1 MFRYLSP
8 ALVSSLLWAL
18 LVVCSPL
25 AGAAANLA
33 AGDGHTLALAS
44 DGTVWVWG
52 DNCRGQLGDG
62 TTTNRATPVQVLGAE
77 GNGFLNLLQV
87 STPSSGDIVMTLE
100 EPVAG
105 STYSGV
111 TNVRG
116 WAVASAGMDKV
127 ELYVDDQ
134 FFSPIPLGGRRADVG
149 AAYPDYPGSAQS
161 GFAMAF
167 NYSELA
173 AGPHTFTVRATD
185 VSGGARDARV
195 TANVVRFENSY
206 MADPAA
212 VNLDQATLGGSGNAL
227 TIQNL
232 LVDGQPY
239 TVRLDWRPAAQ
250 SFAFTQINSAT
261 RASAASDGSEVH
273 PEGQIY
279 STSVPVTGVFA
290 GRDDGARTL
299 QPLAAADNIVMTLE
313 EPVAGSTYSGVTN
326 VRGWAVASAGMDKVE
341 LYVDDQFFSP
351 IPLGGRRADVGAA
364 YPDYPG
370 SAQSGF
376 AMAFNYSEL
385 AAGPHTFTVRAT
397 DVSGGARD
405 ARVTA
410 NVVRFENSYM
420 ADPAAVNLDQATLGG
435 SGNALT
441 IQNLLVDGQPYTVRL
456 DWRPA
461 AQSFAFTQIARADR
475 PNQSPA
481 GGLWRGEAVCFYMA
495 ANGSSLTREGST
507 CPPGAA
513 SDPSPAFYGGPWPIG
528 DGLSV
533 EVFYYED
540 VPVVDNA
547 FSFVEAYA
555 GSVTGTF
562 TSPQAASGTAVAGS
576 ITWSAIPASRSAAV
590 LGSRPISGVAR
601 RDSAN
606 GTAASV
612 IRDAAGRIVVRLT
625 YSP

>member
-87 STPSSGDIVMTLE
+87 STPSSGD
-100 EPVAG
+100 
-105 STYSGV
+105 
-111 TNVRG
+111 
-116 WAVASAGMDKV
+116 
-127 ELYVDDQ
+127 
-134 FFSPIPLGGRRADVG
+134 
-149 AAYPDYPGSAQS
+149 
-161 GFAMAF
+161 
-167 NYSELA
+167 
-173 AGPHTFTVRATD
+173 
-185 VSGGARDARV
+185 
-195 TANVVRFENSY
+195 
-206 MADPAA
+206 
-212 VNLDQATLGGSGNAL
+212 
-227 TIQNL
+227 
-232 LVDGQPY
+232 
-239 TVRLDWRPAAQ
+239 
-250 SFAFTQINSAT
+250 
-261 RASAASDGSEVH
+261 
-273 PEGQIY
+273 
-279 STSVPVTGVFA
+279 
-290 GRDDGARTL
+290 
-299 QPLAAADNIVMTLE
+299 IVMTLE